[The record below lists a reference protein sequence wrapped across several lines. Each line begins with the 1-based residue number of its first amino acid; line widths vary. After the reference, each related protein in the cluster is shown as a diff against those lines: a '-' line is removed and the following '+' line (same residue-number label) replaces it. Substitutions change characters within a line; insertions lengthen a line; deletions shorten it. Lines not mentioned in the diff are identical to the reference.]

1 FRPMLM
7 TAAAVT
13 ALGMSAGAFAQSS
26 QSKATPKVDKSKA
39 SYVVGWDL
47 ASTLPAIVRDEV
59 DPSIVANAV
68 KDALS
73 GKKPTMS
80 KEESTKVRKAF
91 LTQLRAKAKAEFDK
105 VAAKNKKEGAA
116 FLAKNKSAS
125 GVHVTASGLQYKI
138 LKKGS
143 GPRPGPSDTV
153 QVEYV
158 GSFLNGKT
166 FDSSAEH

>member
-1 FRPMLM
+1 MNLWFCAVSMLEVVAKNVSATHNANPVRPRWSAESDMNPRESRMKQMFRPMLM

-47 ASTLPAIVRDEV
+47 ASTLPPIVRDEV

-80 KEESTKVRKAF
+80 KDESTKVRKAF

-125 GVHVTASGLQYKI
+125 
-138 LKKGS
+138 
-143 GPRPGPSDTV
+143 
-153 QVEYV
+153 
-158 GSFLNGKT
+158 
-166 FDSSAEH
+166 